1 MGAIVASRADRG
13 ATRDRLVAMIP
24 SLRAF
29 ALSLCGDPCRADDLV
44 QETLVKAWD
53 HLESFEEGTNLKAWL
68 ITILRNTFLSDYRK
82 RRREVEDRNGD
93 QDLAIHPEQYGKM
106 DLQDFLA
113 ALAKLPPEQR
123 VAIILVGAEQF
134 SYEEVAKICG
144 CSIGTIKSRVNRGRR
159 RLADLLDIGSA
170 EEFGPDM
177 TSAAIIGHPTGSCR
191 RD

>member
-1 MGAIVASRADRG
+1 
-13 ATRDRLVAMIP
+13 
-24 SLRAF
+24 
-29 ALSLCGDPCRADDLV
+29 
-44 QETLVKAWD
+44 
-53 HLESFEEGTNLKAWL
+53 
-68 ITILRNTFLSDYRK
+68 LRNTFLSDYRK

-93 QDLAIHPEQYGKM
+93 HDLAIHPEQFGKM
-106 DLQDFLA
+106 DLHDLFV
-113 ALAKLPPEQR
+113 ALAKLSPEQR
-123 VAIILVGAEQF
+123 VAIILVGAERF

-177 TSAAIIGHPTGSCR
+177 TSAAIIGHPTGSFR